1 MSVTQI
7 LENGLR
13 QMRKANEEL
22 LLENQK
28 LLLKVNALVTIR
40 EPSCFLQGEPEEHEG

>member
-7 LENGLR
+7 LEHGLR

-22 LLENQK
+22 QIENQK
-28 LLLKVNALVTIR
+28 LLMKVNALVTIR
-40 EPSCFLQGEPEEHEG
+40 EPSCFLQGEPEEHDG